1 MNLRTGKKI
10 DGTLPRVS
18 IWGQEGHFKLTFK
31 DGVLIKKEACAE
43 DSASEFCYIS
53 PAFADSHF
61 HFTGYAIYQ
70 ASVDLMHSRSI
81 ENIQQ
86 QFLDHMNKYK
96 PAFLFGEGWDDSS
109 FTDGGNFTGSDLDKI
124 SRELPIAARRIDGH
138 KSVVNSAAAEM
149 LIKKGCSVD
158 PQGILMER
166 DSINLGSYFNFSRE
180 TVERGFALAE
190 KKALSFG
197 VLAFCDYVDPMYYAH
212 LLKRSDILKELK
224 IRYFTMEP
232 FNLEDPVSNE
242 RIRYGGKKYF
252 LDGSIGACTA
262 ATSFD
267 YIGKGRAPAPFYTKA
282 ELLKLFYAD
291 LEALREISVH
301 AIGDNAVRL
310 LLEAIKDTKAAQS
323 FRLEHLEF
331 IFDRELELLED
342 LGCPV
347 SLQPNF
353 IGMWGREGGM
363 YEKCFGDIY
372 KKNNP
377 LNSIVSRSGL
387 PAFGSDGMPFSPSF
401 GIYWAVN
408 HPIEKEKIDLEA
420 AIGLY
425 SVNSFKLLK
434 MDPGFLDTGSAPTFL
449 YFDKMP
455 DENRDKERFLEP
467 DATINSGRTV
477 YVKN

>member
-180 TVERGFALAE
+180 T
-190 KKALSFG
+190 
-197 VLAFCDYVDPMYYAH
+197 
-212 LLKRSDILKELK
+212 
-224 IRYFTMEP
+224 
-232 FNLEDPVSNE
+232 
-242 RIRYGGKKYF
+242 
-252 LDGSIGACTA
+252 
-262 ATSFD
+262 
-267 YIGKGRAPAPFYTKA
+267 
-282 ELLKLFYAD
+282 
-291 LEALREISVH
+291 
-301 AIGDNAVRL
+301 
-310 LLEAIKDTKAAQS
+310 
-323 FRLEHLEF
+323 
-331 IFDRELELLED
+331 
-342 LGCPV
+342 
-347 SLQPNF
+347 
-353 IGMWGREGGM
+353 
-363 YEKCFGDIY
+363 
-372 KKNNP
+372 
-377 LNSIVSRSGL
+377 
-387 PAFGSDGMPFSPSF
+387 
-401 GIYWAVN
+401 
-408 HPIEKEKIDLEA
+408 
-420 AIGLY
+420 
-425 SVNSFKLLK
+425 
-434 MDPGFLDTGSAPTFL
+434 
-449 YFDKMP
+449 
-455 DENRDKERFLEP
+455 
-467 DATINSGRTV
+467 
-477 YVKN
+477 